1 MSYGVVIVLC
11 ALCALGGFAGGVLV
25 YRNNRVRLEEEA
37 ANLRQKVQE
46 LEAVIKGK

>member
-11 ALCALGGFAGGVLV
+11 MLCALGGFAGGVLV

>member
-11 ALCALGGFAGGVLV
+11 ALCAVGGFVGGFLV

-37 ANLRQKVQE
+37 ANLRQKVRE
-46 LEAVIKGK
+46 LEAVIKDK